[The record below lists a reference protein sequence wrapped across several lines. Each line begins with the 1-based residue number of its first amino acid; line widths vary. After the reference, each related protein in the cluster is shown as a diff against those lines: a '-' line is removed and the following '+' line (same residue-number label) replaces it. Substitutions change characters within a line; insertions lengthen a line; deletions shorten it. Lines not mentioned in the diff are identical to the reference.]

1 MSWGQSSIVASYQGV
16 TGYSVLT
23 VPEPS
28 LVTLKSATL
37 VFGKRHMVSQIRLA
51 LSGAANSADAQ
62 TLGMFHVATPGKKGS
77 FTAKNAGAIRLRSA
91 VYDSVHNVVLLT
103 PTKAF
108 AQTKPLQVMLSGSL
122 SGGLHDSLGRLIDG
136 DKNGIAGGNAVV
148 VIPKGAAT
156 ASV

>member
-1 MSWGQSSIVASYQGV
+1 MGASTQLIATQGV
-16 TGYSVLT
+16 TGSSVLT
-23 VPEPS
+23 VPEPP

-62 TLGMFHVATPGKKGS
+62 TLGMFRLATPGKKGS

-91 VYDSVHNVVLLT
+91 VYDSVHNTVLLT

-122 SGGLHDSLGRLIDG
+122 PGGLHDSFGRLIDG

-148 VIPKGAAT
+148 VIPKGAPT